1 VPHPWP
7 GSPANPV
14 LVCWGGW
21 PVLPRVGIFPSEISP
36 LFELTMH
43 CRATITMVMLVLL
56 CAAPAAATSITGTVR
71 NNTTGQP
78 AAGDDVILL
87 RLAHGMEQEEARTK
101 NRRSR
106 RLPPARKPPR
116 GPSCGARLPSGCEL
130 RRDGVFNAVPR
141 IPGLSGNLGIVQVTS
156 EGTTLKVTE
165 MYAITNASSPPVTQS
180 DERNFEFSLGPT
192 GVLNSFK
199 VKHPAGV
206 WVNVSPLPMQHQK
219 GRFRVN
225 FPLRPGTTFFR
236 FVYSLPS
243 AGSTTLRLELPYP
256 IWNFGVLH
264 PPSMSFT
271 AVPPAAFRSPGLV
284 RGLRL
289 EQAVMQPLV
298 GRVPAF
304 TLMAPPI
311 ILPENQPTLLSTTPA
326 ERNPGLAQANAGAK
340 TSRQTNNT
348 PWIMLAALV
357 AVSAVFAY
365 AAWRRGQNGRVLG
378 HCRPTQP

>member
-1 VPHPWP
+1 
-7 GSPANPV
+7 
-14 LVCWGGW
+14 
-21 PVLPRVGIFPSEISP
+21 
-36 LFELTMH
+36 MH

-71 NNTTGQP
+71 NNTTGHP

-101 NRRSR
+101 TDAQGAFLLRVS
-106 RLPPARKPPR
+106 LPEVPHVVRVFHQ
-116 GPSCGARLPSGCEL
+116 GVNYDETVSGTAPVQL
-130 RRDGVFNAVPR
+130 TVFNAVPR
-141 IPGLSGNLGIVQVTS
+141 IPGLSGNLGIVQVAS

-289 EQAVMQPLV
+289 EQAVTQPLV

-304 TLMAPPI
+304 TLYGSGMAPPI
-311 ILPENQPTLLSTTPA
+311 VLPENRPTLLSTTPA
-326 ERNPGLAQANAGAK
+326 DRNPRLAQANAGAK

-348 PWIMLAALV
+348 LWIMLAALV

-365 AAWRRGQNGRVLG
+365 AAWRRGQF
-378 HCRPTQP
+378 